1 MSQGAASVR
10 QVQQLA
16 PIATLVV
23 ATVALY
29 VGLRTVRQRDLAD
42 RRDQWWKRFTWAHE
56 LTMGDDLASKELGL
70 DVLGLLGSSRLA
82 GREEIEI
89 LDAGLTAALVRRTE
103 LLDDGWAGVDDG
115 DDPDDGGERHDRA

>member
-1 MSQGAASVR
+1 VE
-10 QVQQLA
+10 LA

-42 RRDQWWKRFTWAHE
+42 RRDQWWKRFVWAME
-56 LTMGDDLASKELGL
+56 LTLADELADKDLGL
-70 DVLGLLGSSRLA
+70 DVLELLGSSRLA

-89 LDAGLTAALVRRTE
+89 LDAGLTAALLRRTDV
-103 LLDDGWAGVDDG
+103 LDAGGQGEDDEQDGS
-115 DDPDDGGERHDRA
+115 DGGERHERA

>member
-1 MSQGAASVR
+1 
-10 QVQQLA
+10 VQELA

-29 VGLRTVRQRDLAD
+29 VGLRTIRQRDLAD
-42 RRDQWWKRFTWAHE
+42 RRDQWWKRFVWAHE
-56 LTMGDDLASKELGL
+56 LTVGDDPASKELGL

-89 LDAGLTAALVRRTE
+89 LDAGLTAALVRRAE

-115 DDPDDGGERHDRA
+115 EDVDDGGERHDRA

>member
-1 MSQGAASVR
+1 MQE
-10 QVQQLA
+10 LA

-29 VGLRTVRQRDLAD
+29 VGLRTIRQRDLAD
-42 RRDQWWKRFTWAHE
+42 RRDQWWKRFVWAHE
-56 LTMGDDLASKELGL
+56 LTLGDDPAGKELGL

-89 LDAGLTAALVRRTE
+89 LDAGLTAALVRRAE
-103 LLDDGWAGVDDG
+103 LLDDGWVGRDDG
-115 DDPDDGGERHDRA
+115 EDGDDGGETS

>member
-1 MSQGAASVR
+1 MQE
-10 QVQQLA
+10 LA

-42 RRDQWWKRFTWAHE
+42 RRDQWWKRYVWAME
-56 LTMGDDLASKELGL
+56 LTLSAELADKDLGL
-70 DVLGLLGSSRLA
+70 DVLGLLGRSRLA

-89 LDAGLTAALVRRTE
+89 LDAGLTATLVRRAE
-103 LLDDGWAGVDDG
+103 VLDDGWAGEDDG
-115 DDPDDGGERHDRA
+115 AGHGDGDEEGGERHDRA